1 MSLTQKS
8 FKELSEMLE
17 VIAHR
22 FFAAKKM
29 HLIAQQDTINEN
41 DFDVS
46 LPYDAYLLKVEE
58 AYQSLDEREK
68 NLINNEFFFQNYRY
82 WWTSLYSKT
91 SFYRFKRRAMLR
103 FLEVFYYD

>member
-8 FKELSEMLE
+8 FKELSEMTE
-17 VIAHR
+17 VIAQR

-29 HLIAQQDTINEN
+29 HIAKKEDLISEC
-41 DFDVS
+41 DFDSS

-58 AYQSLDEREK
+58 AYQSLNEREQ

-82 WWTSLYSKT
+82 WWVSLYSKA
-91 SFYRFKRRAMLR
+91 SFYRFKKRAMLR
-103 FLEVFYYD
+103 FLEAFYHD